1 MEQKPDQLEQLQT
14 DFDREIKALI
24 SVLAE
29 ICVHEYLNQTKK
41 ETEDVK
47 EK

>member
-1 MEQKPDQLEQLQT
+1 MDKEKRHDEKIIQAFDQ
-14 DFDREIKALI
+14 EIEALI

-29 ICVHEYLNQTKK
+29 ICAHEYLNRTQK
-41 ETEDVK
+41 ETEDVQ